1 MSHKII
7 KTDRAPAA
15 IGPYSQGVVGCGL
28 LFTAMQIAL
37 DPASGEMTGSTAS
50 EQVNRCLK
58 NVAAIAKAAGCSL
71 DHAVKVTV
79 YLTDMTRCEPGSA
92 VTKRFARDAW
102 KAVEYETG
110 EFAGTMLYSIAG
122 LGSPELTFRLDRK
135 GWYAVYLGLHD
146 SHQQYQPLSA
156 QLWPAQFY

>member
-79 YLTDMTRCEPGSA
+79 YPDNSRI
-92 VTKRFARDAW
+92 
-102 KAVEYETG
+102 VELYLQEQLQKG
-110 EFAGTMLYSIAG
+110 QYAIAAMLDYG
-122 LGSPELTFRLDRK
+122 HR
-135 GWYAVYLGLHD
+135 
-146 SHQQYQPLSA
+146 QPIEITQML
-156 QLWPAQFY
+156 LEVK